1 MNYLVSIADPI
12 GHFIGLQYT
21 IPNIHQDAIEL
32 QLPAW
37 RPGRYELQNF
47 AKNVRMFSV
56 HDKNGN
62 ELAYK
67 KTTKDRWHIETK
79 GVNEVVVSYQ
89 YYANQPDAGAC
100 YVNDALLY
108 INPVHCFM
116 YVEGRMDEEYTI
128 AFDLPDDYRI
138 ACQMKSTGKH
148 KLLAPNFDYLADS
161 PLFASNALEQHSF
174 PVGDAMMHIWFQGDH
189 PFDVER
195 LIEDTKIYTL
205 KQTEVFGDF
214 PCNEYHFLYLMHQ
227 VPARHGVEHLDST
240 VISMGQLA
248 DQTVE
253 EYYND
258 LLAISSHELFHLWN
272 IKRIRP
278 VELFPYDFT
287 KENYSTLG
295 YVYEGVTTY
304 YGDLM
309 LMQSGIWSWE
319 QYVVSFNSDLKR
331 HIDNP
336 GRFNYSVAESSWDT
350 WLDGYV
356 PGVSGRKVS
365 IYIEGMIAALIADL
379 TIITGSEGKYSLH
392 QVMHDLYQQYYKHH
406 EGYDEAIYRSLLEKY
421 AGVSFE
427 AYFKDLIWGKAQ
439 LQPALE
445 TALIAVGCGLRK
457 DSLGNLQIYKLGN
470 TNALQDKLFAKW
482 IGGNE

>member
-1 MNYLVSIADPI
+1 MNYLVSIADPAN
-12 GHFIGLQYT
+12 HFIQLQYT
-21 IPNIHQDAIEL
+21 IPNIHQDGIEL

-56 HDKNGN
+56 NDKNGN
-62 ELAYK
+62 AVSYK
-67 KTTKDRWHIETK
+67 KITKDRWHIETK
-79 GVNEVVVSYQ
+79 GINEVIVSYQ

-100 YVNDALLY
+100 YVDADFLY

-116 YVEGRMDEEYTI
+116 YVEGRMDEEYLI
-128 AFDLPDDYRI
+128 AFDLPDDYQI
-138 ACQMKSTGKH
+138 ACQMAGAGKH
-148 KLLAPNFDYLADS
+148 KLVAPSFDYLADS
-161 PLFASNALEQHSF
+161 PLFASNTLRQHSF
-174 PVGDAMMHIWFQGDH
+174 AVGDSTMHIWFQGVH
-189 PFDVER
+189 PFDAER
-195 LIEDTKIYTL
+195 LIADTRTYTL
-205 KQTEVFGDF
+205 KQVEVFGDL
-214 PCNEYHFLYLMHQ
+214 PCAAYHFLYLMHPG
-227 VPARHGVEHLDST
+227 PARHGVEHLDST

-248 DQTVE
+248 DQTTE

-309 LMQSGIWSWE
+309 LMQSGVWSWE
-319 QYVVSFNSDLKR
+319 QYATSFNSDLKR
-331 HIDNP
+331 HLDNP

-356 PGVSGRKVS
+356 PGVAGRKVS
-365 IYIEGMIAALIADL
+365 IYIEGMIAAVIADIL
-379 TIITGSEGKYSLH
+379 IIKNSDGKHSLH

-406 EGYDEAIYRSLLEKY
+406 KGYDEAVYRSLLEKY
-421 AGVSFE
+421 AGISFE
-427 AYFKDLIWGKAQ
+427 TYFKDLVWGKAQ
-439 LQPALE
+439 LQHALE
-445 TALIAVGCGLRK
+445 EALTAVGCALKK
-457 DSLGNLQIYKLGN
+457 DSSGGLQLHKLGN
-470 TNALQDKLFAKW
+470 TNALQNKLFAKW
-482 IGGNE
+482 TGSNE